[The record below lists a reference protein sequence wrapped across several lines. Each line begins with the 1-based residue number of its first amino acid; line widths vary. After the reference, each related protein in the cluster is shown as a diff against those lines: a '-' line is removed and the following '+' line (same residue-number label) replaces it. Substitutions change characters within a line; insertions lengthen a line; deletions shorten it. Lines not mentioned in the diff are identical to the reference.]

1 MTSGDN
7 VLTVEIFNE
16 GIREIK
22 QSISELRS
30 DVATL
35 KEDVTTLKSDVAT
48 LKTDVSN
55 LHAEVGYI
63 QTEQRFDSAKIDW
76 LQTSIYWGFA
86 IIAFVVT
93 FVGLKAP
100 GRKTEKPKAKI
111 TNELRNAI
119 REVVRE
125 ELAKNLPNLPS
136 QGR

>member
-16 GIREIK
+16 GIKEIR
-22 QSISELRS
+22 QNVSELK
-30 DVATL
+30 A
-35 KEDVTTLKSDVAT
+35 E
-48 LKTDVSN
+48 VSN
-55 LHAEVGYI
+55 IRY
-63 QTEQRFDSAKIDW
+63 EQRLSSAKIDW

-125 ELAKNLPNLPS
+125 ELAKNLPTNLPG